1 MPLKLILILIIILV
15 ISFIALLIRQQ
26 QKKSAAIK
34 DRHKRLTDVSSNI
47 KVIIEDF
54 SEESPENAKLLS
66 SFDKVFAEK
75 ISKIL
80 ESPQTL
86 PFYDQLDREILNIL
100 SVLADIP
107 EKNDSSA
114 LVELI
119 KEWESK
125 EI

>member
-1 MPLKLILILIIILV
+1 MFFKPTLIIIIILV
-15 ISFIALLIRQQ
+15 ISFIALWIK
-26 QKKSAAIK
+26 QKRKKAAAIK